1 MKILKENKDK
11 WSYIA
16 NCEILENLI
25 YSLFGGDVS
34 VSSIGFEDGFS
45 YTFDIGG
52 SIVNK
57 LANSVDTPELYD
69 AIKSHA
75 VMPNTL
81 YFTVYDADYRD
92 EYEGEGSLK
101 VINDTADYDMNELQE
116 ELNTIIED
124 MLDKLFYNH
133 EELYNAV
140 R

>member
-57 LANSVDTPELYD
+57 LANNIDTPELYN

-75 VMPNTL
+75 VMP
-81 YFTVYDADYRD
+81 YW
-92 EYEGEGSLK
+92 
-101 VINDTADYDMNELQE
+101 
-116 ELNTIIED
+116 
-124 MLDKLFYNH
+124 
-133 EELYNAV
+133 
-140 R
+140 